1 MLVDCDWVDSTTV
14 EIAADDRQPWQQQ
27 QFIYEIGELITE
39 LNTDQLGR
47 RTTTTTVDD
56 IDRRTDEQT
65 KLLYLYSYF
74 IEFTHQT
81 CMKKVHDNVHKRYN
95 DKTMLTVKTKLL

>member
-56 IDRRTDEQT
+56 IERLSRFHLIPACDGRTGRQTDGRTD
-65 KLLYLYSYF
+65 KIAILILILY
-74 IEFTHQT
+74 
-81 CMKKVHDNVHKRYN
+81 
-95 DKTMLTVKTKLL
+95 